1 MQNHHTTRIKKVSHV
16 CVIIKIQ
23 HPCMIQTANWEQEG
37 ISLTEKQNDQNLRGQ
52 ARSQALGL
60 PWTQ

>member
-1 MQNHHTTRIKKVSHV
+1 MQNHHTTQINEVSHV

-23 HPCMIQTANWEQEG
+23 HPCMIQTANWEQEE
-37 ISLTEKQNDQNLRGQ
+37 ISSTEKGNYQNLCGQ
-52 ARSQALGL
+52 ACSQALSL